1 MRRDSSD
8 EPRRLHGRAREQLT
22 AVRLDDGVDRHLR
35 WARGSALTRLTGP
48 APEVPI
54 VLADSHRAARTAV
67 FDNPDAQPLAS
78 APADSDSA
86 QRTPGVRQD
95 RGGGGEEWGLKGG
108 S

>member
-48 APEVPI
+48 APEVPL
-54 VLADSHRAARTAV
+54 VLADSHRAARKAV
-67 FDNPDAQPLAS
+67 FDNPDAQLRA
-78 APADSDSA
+78 AAAAARDSA
-86 QRTPGVRQD
+86 QRNLGVSLGD
-95 RGGGGEEWGLKGG
+95 RKSTRLN
-108 S
+108 SSH